1 MPYNLMLIAYY
12 TGHKTCKGPN
22 LKLDNCQGILYRGAL
37 MPSVSAL
44 FNADWP
50 NIQVLSV
57 NTRDRIFMVIRAFLI
72 EVACF

>member
-1 MPYNLMLIAYY
+1 
-12 TGHKTCKGPN
+12 
-22 LKLDNCQGILYRGAL
+22 